1 MPQRLIRMW
10 IAVTGQRARWD
21 RRPVRRRSGEAGE
34 GVISTAI
41 AVLIMAL
48 IGLAMWRLFNTV
60 FTDAGNDIQQNVNDI
75 GG

>member
-1 MPQRLIRMW
+1 MQDQALRTWVAARVW
-10 IAVTGQRARWD
+10 IGFQ
-21 RRPVRRRSGEAGE
+21 RRRFLGEAGE

-48 IGLAMWRLFNTV
+48 IGLAMWTLFNRV
-60 FTDAGNDIQQNVNDI
+60 FTNAGNDIEQNVNDI

>member
-1 MPQRLIRMW
+1 MQERVLMAW
-10 IAVTGQRARWD
+10 LAVD
-21 RRPVRRRSGEAGE
+21 RHLPRRRGEAGE

-60 FTDAGNDIQQNVNDI
+60 FTDAGNDIQQNVNEI
-75 GG
+75 GS

>member
-1 MPQRLIRMW
+1 MQELMVRAWLAGGRP
-10 IAVTGQRARWD
+10 IAWSSRRARAW
-21 RRPVRRRSGEAGE
+21 RSESGE

-48 IGLAMWRLFNTV
+48 IGLAMWRVFDTV